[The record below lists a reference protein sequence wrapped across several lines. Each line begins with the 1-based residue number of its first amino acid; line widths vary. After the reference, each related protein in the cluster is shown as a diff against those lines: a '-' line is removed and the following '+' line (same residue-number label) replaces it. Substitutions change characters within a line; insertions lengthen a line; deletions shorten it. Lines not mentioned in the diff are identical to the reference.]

1 MKLKKISLFIL
12 AILLVSTSSV
22 AEANTVSVGDNDKN
36 AVNIQDV
43 EFVEGS
49 GVKSLMSSTI
59 SRAKGKVP
67 IHSWSELEGKMI
79 TSDSGKVVKLID
91 ANHNGEVIV
100 TESKQPTVFATYR
113 SIGAAVQNTNSGYSG
128 LAIQACGDTD
138 WLSYVKSIG
147 VPTISNRISGNT
159 YNLNASLSRK
169 YRLLIYGTPKD
180 VNDSSYGNDY
190 TGGQWRYLGYSRYG
204 GLMINEDYPEYIGI
218 SKFDADLFL
227 KSENYATRVKYAYAM
242 KDVFYSP
249 RGSLYDEAVKTMGYF
264 SWLGKKL
271 LDYKSGSWWLKNED
285 EARIRIQSLRRGYE
299 AGLAVTQYRDPSS
312 GIYWYQAYIVK
323 ALDFP
328 ECPEPDMK
336 ANSLTASR
344 SSNNVNLTFKVQNA
358 SPDKQIVTSKV
369 AVPWSVRWNF
379 DGIDA
384 KGKAVSKSGTLSTTT
399 LPKYGKS
406 FPYGTVYSKSYGF
419 NPNITST
426 WAGVFKF
433 TAEFNPNGSRDMT
446 EENYANNS
454 ASTSLS
460 WSPNSVPPP
469 KPGTCQIEDIDPPEY
484 RYDYELD
491 LAVERLEA
499 KTTDRNQSTS
509 TPISVYRASYAADR
523 LKAKNAINKDLSSK
537 KAIKASQQAKM
548 EQYELDLITLNK
560 KLADAKKGE
569 EVESCV
575 IDGNGKEQCTTKT
588 VVNPAEVNAA
598 QAAVNS
604 KQTQINELECDIGQ
618 TEQWIDHYEKELS
631 EVNTDEAKYSTTK
644 PNLTLKVNND
654 QKSETHVSL
663 KEGERKTVSLSW
675 EVEDESTV
683 VAEINEDGTYE
694 EYVEGV
700 EDVYANNVRETTM
713 FTPSR
718 EVGMCGPTSE
728 ASGPVIT
735 ISDSKLGDTTYI
747 ETLKGSINGV
757 FPKKLRAGYGFTYTV
772 DTQYFNEYQPLY
784 NGTAKNAA
792 VQYDYAA
799 SELDTMQPL
808 ERITDTGQ
816 FARFVP
822 RNVYV
827 TKNTGVVFNSDNTV
841 QTSEELING
850 GRKWYS
856 NFEQKD
862 GKYPFEVNVGR
873 GGVNELGLCLTS
885 ETEIKGT
892 AMDDFVRRSVSP
904 SKPFPG
910 GNGWDWVGK
919 TSLIN
924 GLEEWIVGGKR

>member
-1 MKLKKISLFIL
+1 MKLKKVSLV
-12 AILLVSTSSV
+12 LLTAFLLTSTSV
-22 AEANTVSVGDNDKN
+22 AEANTVSVGDSKQN

-43 EFVEGS
+43 EFIESNGI
-49 GVKSLMSSTI
+49 KSFLDSAV
-59 SRAKGKVP
+59 SRTKGKVP
-67 IHSWSELEGKMI
+67 IHSWKDLEGKMI
-79 TSDSGKVVKLID
+79 TSDAGKVVKLID

-113 SIGAAVQNTNSGYSG
+113 TVGAAVQNTNVTSS
-128 LAIQACGDTD
+128 AIKACGDTD
-138 WLSYVKSIG
+138 WLSYVKSVG
-147 VPTISNRISGNT
+147 VPTVSYKISGKT

-169 YRLLIYGTPKD
+169 YRLLIYGTPQD

-190 TGGQWRYLGYSRYG
+190 SSGQWRYLGYSRYG

-227 KSENYATRVKYAYAM
+227 KSQDYATRVKYAYAM
-242 KDVFYSP
+242 KNVFYSP
-249 RGSLYDEAVKTMGYF
+249 KGAMYDEAIKTMGYF

-285 EARIRIQSLRRGYE
+285 DARIRIQSLRKGYE
-299 AGLAVTQYRDPSS
+299 AGLAVTQYRDPNT
-312 GIYWYQAYIVK
+312 GVYWYQAYIVK

-336 ANSLTASR
+336 ADSLSASR

-384 KGKAVSKSGTLSTTT
+384 KGKSVSKSGTLSTTK

-406 FPYGTVYSKSYGF
+406 FPYGKVYSKTYGF
-419 NPNITST
+419 NPSIATS

-433 TAEFNPNGSRDMT
+433 TAEFNPNGSKDMA
-446 EENYANNS
+446 EESYANNS

-460 WSPNSVPPP
+460 WSPKNIPPP

-484 RYDYELD
+484 RYEYELD
-491 LAVERLEA
+491 LSVERLEA
-499 KTTDRNQSTS
+499 KTTDKNTTTT
-509 TPISVYRASYAADR
+509 TPISVYRSNYASNR
-523 LKAKNAINKDLSSK
+523 SNAKNAINADLSSK
-537 KAIKASQQAKM
+537 KATKKSQELKKA
-548 EQYELDLITLNK
+548 QYETELVTLNK
-560 KLADAKKGE
+560 KLADAKKGD

-588 VVNPAEVNAA
+588 VVNPAAVNAA

-604 KQTQINELECDIGQ
+604 KQTQINEMECDIGQ
-618 TEQWIDHYEKELS
+618 TDQWIDHYEKELG
-631 EVNTDEAKYSTTK
+631 EVNSDEAKYSSVN
-644 PNLTLKVNND
+644 PNLTVKVNNET
-654 QKSETHVSL
+654 KAETHVSL
-663 KEGERKTVSLSW
+663 KEGERKVVSLSW
-675 EVEDESTV
+675 EVEDDSNV
-683 VAEINEDGTYE
+683 IAEINEDGTYE
-694 EYVEGV
+694 EFVEGV
-700 EDVYANNVRETTM
+700 EDVYANNVRETTIYI
-713 FTPSR
+713 PSR

-735 ISDSKLGDTTYI
+735 VSDSILGDRTYI
-747 ETLKGSINGV
+747 ETLKGSINSV
-757 FPKKLRAGYGFTYTV
+757 FPSRLRAGYGFTYNV

-792 VQYDYAA
+792 VQYEYSANN
-799 SELDTMQPL
+799 LDTMQGL
-808 ERITDTGQ
+808 DRITDTGQ

-822 RNVYV
+822 RSVYV
-827 TKNTGVVFNSDNTV
+827 SRNSGVVFSSNNPAQSP
-841 QTSEELING
+841 EELIDG

-885 ETEIKGT
+885 GVEIKGT

-904 SKPFPG
+904 SKPFPT
-910 GNGWDWVGK
+910 GNGWDWTGK
-919 TSLIN
+919 SSIIS
-924 GLEEWIVGGKR
+924 GLVDWVKGAKL